1 MPISN
6 VLPEVPSFRVSK
18 VLVKGPH
25 LYQNIYSQQDVFLK
39 WKQIYS
45 SERKLNGGGPQ
56 GALLGILEYLA
67 QSNDNAYMVKPEDR
81 FKLVDDLTTLEIINR
96 PGVAGAVL

>member
-39 WKQIYS
+39 RKKIYS

>member
-39 WKQIYS
+39 RKKIYS
-45 SERKLNGGGPQ
+45 SERKLNGGGP
-56 GALLGILEYLA
+56 
-67 QSNDNAYMVKPEDR
+67 
-81 FKLVDDLTTLEIINR
+81 
-96 PGVAGAVL
+96 